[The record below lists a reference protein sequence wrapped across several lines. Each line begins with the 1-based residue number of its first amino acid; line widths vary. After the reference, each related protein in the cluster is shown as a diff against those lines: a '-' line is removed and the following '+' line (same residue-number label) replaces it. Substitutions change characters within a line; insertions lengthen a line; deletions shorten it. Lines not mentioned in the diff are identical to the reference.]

1 MSPEQLLKALD
12 SIVNDGDFASKVR
25 EFHSYQC
32 SNGKCDDES
41 AAKAERYVSSFKK
54 HKKRLRENPSEK
66 SKPYRDLLD
75 FYTFLKSEEVIQ
87 PMPSPFALPEN
98 IAKVMTRL
106 SKKIFEES
114 D

>member
-25 EFHSYQC
+25 EFHSYRC

-41 AAKAERYVSSFKK
+41 VDEANRYITRFKK
-54 HKKRLRENPSEK
+54 YKERLMANPSEK
-66 SKPYRDLLD
+66 SKPYRELKD
-75 FYTFLKSEEVIQ
+75 FYTFLKNEEVIQ

-98 IAKVMTRL
+98 IAKVMNHI
-106 SKKIFEES
+106 SKEIWEEN